1 MERYFRKITVHK
13 KNQRSE
19 RLYAEPWKKHSGF
32 DPWLPSSPPI
42 SQNTVTND
50 SRSSRPTWSVLNWHF
65 SPNFLRAQDIADVEK
80 VYSSEGRRLGGEDQV
95 NGNGRWEDITSMV
108 EHK

>member
-1 MERYFRKITVHK
+1 MV
-13 KNQRSE
+13 
-19 RLYAEPWKKHSGF
+19 RLELALLSH
-32 DPWLPSSPPI
+32 L
-42 SQNTVTND
+42 
-50 SRSSRPTWSVLNWHF
+50 
-65 SPNFLRAQDIADVEK
+65 LRAQDIADVEK